1 MDDLRWNKNT
11 VIEVVITIPEHKP
24 SIAFV
29 GNISSISSLVASELR
44 KQGYTADVYQPDINT
59 TSKDDTSIIINKKIY
74 NVPLERTLRKIYHK
88 VKNEYDVEILS
99 HMPPYTKAKHRV
111 TIYHG
116 SDIRNN
122 LTSVAYPCFYTTKDL
137 AQYFDNNA
145 VFLPRCADIET
156 FRPKPRITVK
166 DEIIVGH
173 FTTQPKLKGTQLVID
188 AVKYLNQIGTKT
200 KLVTGK
206 VQREKLAESIS
217 QCHVICDQFLL
228 ANYGVLAIE
237 ALLMNRPVVCYVKD
251 EYIDYPEMKEQITN
265 CDPAP
270 ESIAEAIRQ
279 SIDKKINYNLV
290 SKLYSPQNTANILI
304 DALKAWKMI

>member
-11 VIEVVITIPEHKP
+11 IIEVVITIPEHKP

-44 KQGYTADVYQPDINT
+44 KQGYRADVYQPDIDT
-59 TSKDDTSIIINKKIY
+59 TSSDNDTIIINKKLH
-74 NVPLERTLRKIYHK
+74 NLPLERTLRKTYHWL
-88 VKNEYDVEILS
+88 KNKYQVEILS
-99 HMPPYTKAKHRV
+99 HSQPYARAKHGV
-111 TIYHG
+111 MVYHG

-122 LTSVAYPCFYTTKDL
+122 PTSAKYPCFYTTKDL
-137 AQYFDNNA
+137 AQYFDGDA
-145 VFLPRCADIET
+145 VFLPRCANIEM
-156 FRPKPRITVK
+156 FRSEERIPVK
-166 DEIIVGH
+166 DELMVGH
-173 FTTQPKLKGTQLVID
+173 FTTQPQLKGTQLVID
-188 AVKYLNQIGTKT
+188 AVKYLNQTGMKT
-200 KLVTGK
+200 RLVTGR

-237 ALLMNRPVVCYVKD
+237 TLLMNRPVVCYVKD
-251 EYIDYPEMKEQITN
+251 EFIDYPEMKEQITN
-265 CDPAP
+265 CEPTP
-270 ESIAEAIRQ
+270 ESIAKAIKQ
-279 SIDKKINYNLV
+279 SIDKKINYSLV